1 MVDTIGEPIILTHFP
16 RAIKA
21 FYMQPDPH
29 DPRVT
34 ESADILIPG
43 VGEIVGGSMRYSLSI
58 IPYTHDSIYDHD
70 TMIKAFADNGL
81 PKDPYY
87 WFTDQRKYGSC
98 EHGGYGLGLERFLAW
113 MTHRYNV
120 RYHLALTGVLM
131 IGIVAC
137 TRDSPVV
144 VLLRVTGVIS
154 QLLQYLQ
161 VLAFIL

>member
-21 FYMQPDPH
+21 FYMQPDPQ

-43 VGEIVGGSMRYSLSI
+43 VGEIVGGSMRYSHSSSRRILIYSI
-58 IPYTHDSIYDHD
+58 SDHD
-70 TMIKAFADNGL
+70 TLIKAFADNGL

-113 MTHRYNV
+113 LTHRYNV
-120 RYHLALTGVLM
+120 RYGPFLRA
-131 IGIVAC
+131 VADNRDCCLYPRFPGRC
-137 TRDSPVV
+137 TP
-144 VLLRVTGVIS
+144 
-154 QLLQYLQ
+154 
-161 VLAFIL
+161 